1 MQEQLDQKIAEAK
14 KRMQKA
20 IDHLHTELQQIRT
33 GKANPS
39 MLNNIKVDYYGTQ
52 TPLNQTANIS
62 ASDSKTLVI
71 QPWDKNM
78 IQPIEK
84 AIFEAN
90 IGLTPQNDGDLIRIS
105 IPNLTEERRKE
116 LVKQCRSYA
125 EDAKV
130 SIRRE
135 RHHAMDAIKSAVKD
149 GYPEDAAKRMEDKV
163 EKMTHE
169 YTDKVDKVM
178 EAKENDIMT
187 V

>member
-1 MQEQLDQKIAEAK
+1 MQEQLDQELAEAR
-14 KRMQKA
+14 KRMQKSVE
-20 IDHLHTELQQIRT
+20 HLSSELQQIRT

-39 MLNNIKVDYYGTQ
+39 MVSNIKVDYYGTQ
-52 TPLNQTANIS
+52 TPLNQVANIS

-90 IGLTPQNDGDLIRIS
+90 IGLTPQNDGDLIRIN
-105 IPNLTEERRKE
+105 IPVLTEERRKE
-116 LVKQCRSYA
+116 LVKQARTYA

-130 SIRRE
+130 SIRGA
-135 RHHAMDAIKSAVKD
+135 RHKAMDAVKKAVKD
-149 GYPEDAAKRMEDKV
+149 GYPEDAGKRMEEKV
-163 EKMTHE
+163 ERMTHE

-178 EAKENDIMT
+178 EAKEKDIMT

>member
-1 MQEQLDQKIAEAK
+1 MQDQIDQNIAEAK
-14 KRMQKA
+14 KRMQNA
-20 IDHLHTELQQIRT
+20 VDHLYAELQQIRT

-62 ASDSKTLVI
+62 ATDSKTLVI

-105 IPNLTEERRKE
+105 IPTLTEERRKE
-116 LVKQCRSYA
+116 LVKQSRTYA

-135 RHHAMDAIKSAVKD
+135 RHNAMDAIKNATKD

-169 YTDKVDKVM
+169 FSEKVDQTM
-178 EAKENDIMT
+178 EAKEKDIMK